1 MGACIVSFN
10 GDAFE
15 SYGKEQG
22 YNANTSENSMFK
34 YTSALNTLLKSE
46 RNSMYL
52 SGNTVVF
59 WSDKVGGIEDDVIG
73 AFMKGDSPEMYD
85 ENQSYSHID
94 YNQRGTNEIRD
105 IIKLIGNGVVVNVDD
120 IKDNSVN
127 MHILGLSP
135 SNSRIFIRFW
145 FKNSLREFV
154 KLSNRHFEDTKLVRK
169 SRDDKSKVEEV
180 GVKISYILKTIT
192 VSGKVENVPNTLI
205 NSLFKSILTG
215 ESYPMSIYNSVLIRI
230 RSESGDKLT
239 LNHTRVSFIKGYL
252 KRYYRLQGLKDKEEE
267 VTVALNLNSTN
278 TGYNLGRV
286 FAILEKIQSDSSS
299 SNSGIREKYLS
310 VASSTPRSI
319 FPILLN
325 LSQHHISKI
334 NKTNNTNFNYYDKII
349 VQILLKVEEFPSI
362 LSHDDQG
369 MFMLGYYHQREDI
382 FTKKENK
389 GDN

>member
-1 MGACIVSFN
+1 M
-10 GDAFE
+10 
-15 SYGKEQG
+15 
-22 YNANTSENSMFK
+22 
-34 YTSALNTLLKSE
+34 
-46 RNSMYL
+46 
-52 SGNTVVF
+52 
-59 WSDKVGGIEDDVIG
+59 
-73 AFMKGDSPEMYD
+73 
-85 ENQSYSHID
+85 
-94 YNQRGTNEIRD
+94 
-105 IIKLIGNGVVVNVDD
+105 
-120 IKDNSVN
+120 
-127 MHILGLSP
+127 
-135 SNSRIFIRFW
+135 
-145 FKNSLREFV
+145 
-154 KLSNRHFEDTKLVRK
+154 VRK